1 MASLAFARAGG
12 GGHYSG
18 GGGGRGGGGGG
29 GGDAGGLIQLLIWL
43 LFREPAIGVPVLIIV
58 ILFFI
63 YSQRK
68 GVTLYQDSVIVRG
81 VGAMNNV
88 QRAAAVGELQQDD
101 PGFSE
106 EQFAARISKAF

>member
-1 MASLAFARAGG
+1 MAAMAFARAGG

-18 GGGGRGGGGGG
+18 GGGSRGGGGGG
-29 GGDAGGLIQLLIWL
+29 GGDDGGLIQLLIWL
-43 LFREPAIGVPVLIIV
+43 IIRQPAIGIPVLIIV

-68 GVTLYQDSVIVRG
+68 GVTLYQNSVIVRG
-81 VGAMNNV
+81 TPAMNNV

-101 PGFSE
+101 P
-106 EQFAARISKAF
+106 